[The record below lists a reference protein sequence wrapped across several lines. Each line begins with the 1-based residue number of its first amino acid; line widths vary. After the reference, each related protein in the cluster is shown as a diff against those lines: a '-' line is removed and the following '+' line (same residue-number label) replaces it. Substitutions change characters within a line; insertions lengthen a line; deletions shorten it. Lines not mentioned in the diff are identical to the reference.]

1 MVAAWSQFKWTEE
14 RVQRLRELWPSHSAW
29 QIAKLIGNP
38 SRNSIIGK
46 AHRLGLACPPANDK
60 AHAMRQSQAHRKPYK
75 RSAEGERRRHTAQVR
90 SIAGIEPGLHELSN
104 AMKRPFKPKPDPE
117 MVAALRAIPDTP
129 KVKSILD
136 LEPHHCRWPCGE
148 PTEGFCGDHKLAGSP
163 YCERHKQRA
172 TDAYVRPPTTYVDR
186 KTTRYQYSRAS
197 AHRSPKVM
205 A

>member
-1 MVAAWSQFKWTEE
+1 
-14 RVQRLRELWPSHSAW
+14 
-29 QIAKLIGNP
+29 
-38 SRNSIIGK
+38 
-46 AHRLGLACPPANDK
+46 
-60 AHAMRQSQAHRKPYK
+60 
-75 RSAEGERRRHTAQVR
+75 
-90 SIAGIEPGLHELSN
+90 
-104 AMKRPFKPKPDPE
+104 MKRPFKPKPDPE